1 MLSSYATEMRALNC
15 LQPQIGHF
23 LDILPGGERKP
34 RGTNGGRRPV
44 TGRFGTKNEELNSS
58 KRQSLGEPIK
68 MHVLMD
74 EQVPL
79 PRVRSGSSKVDV
91 LFFSKEKK
99 SFFKIFFEKSS
110 FFNSAASSILFYYC
124 PPIGQNCRIGPKR
137 NNLTFAVVQVPRRL
151 VWPGIT
157 NYLG

>member
-99 SFFKIFFEKSS
+99 AFLKFFLKKVHFLTLQLLLYSFIIAPQ
-110 FFNSAASSILFYYC
+110 SAKTAVL
-124 PPIGQNCRIGPKR
+124 GQKGTI
-137 NNLTFAVVQVPRRL
+137 
-151 VWPGIT
+151 
-157 NYLG
+157 